1 MKKLTSM
8 YKRYMFHPILYKTVT
23 RTSIVAVLMLLW
35 QRYVSDGTFTIWE
48 APGFLCGVV
57 LLIWAWVDYLRLDGV
72 TIHHLLEEF
81 KGMGKRQKKIHS
93 TRSIIDYADEKI
105 VSFEELEPE
114 ERTYCSLLSNLVL
127 GLALLITCQALLH
140 VMVTVN
146 LIPETGQTLPLI
158 SRGGSSTLFTTIA
171 LGMILSVSRQND
183 EQSHDRP
190 RAETLYER

>member
-127 GLALLITCQALLH
+127 GPAAGRCCADRQRAVRGPRHGTRAQAAGHRHSGPCGQRQDHPFRSPALRHRHHPQAG
-140 VMVTVN
+140 
-146 LIPETGQTLPLI
+146 P
-158 SRGGSSTLFTTIA
+158 RG
-171 LGMILSVSRQND
+171 
-183 EQSHDRP
+183 P
-190 RAETLYER
+190 

>member
-72 TIHHLLEEF
+72 TIHPADVFAHAQN
-81 KGMGKRQKKIHS
+81 GGKMPK
-93 TRSIIDYADEKI
+93 YAA
-105 VSFEELEPE
+105 P
-114 ERTYCSLLSNLVL
+114 N
-127 GLALLITCQALLH
+127 
-140 VMVTVN
+140 
-146 LIPETGQTLPLI
+146 
-158 SRGGSSTLFTTIA
+158 
-171 LGMILSVSRQND
+171 
-183 EQSHDRP
+183 
-190 RAETLYER
+190 